1 MRVENSVYSG
11 YNIPPF
17 YDSMILKLIT
27 YAPTRQECIRK
38 MRGALEELI
47 IDDIDTNIEFHY
59 VLLHQRKFLEGKYD
73 TNYAE
78 VFIEELKAS
87 E

>member
-1 MRVENSVYSG
+1 
-11 YNIPPF
+11 
-17 YDSMILKLIT
+17 
-27 YAPTRQECIRK
+27 